1 MICISAACEV
11 LRVFTSIFLLLKVSV
26 KINIKIKY
34 LNKNNS
40 YNINIEYSSS
50 SRVRSPHHSFSY
62 ITERYAA
69 LYNVL

>member
-26 KINIKIKY
+26 KINIKNKY
-34 LNKNNS
+34 F
-40 YNINIEYSSS
+40 INIEYSSS
-50 SRVRSPHHSFSY
+50 SRDRSPHHTFSY